1 MSFRLRPSKSPH
13 REVKRAAR
21 DEFRRVIKLLED
33 PAADTEESIHQLRV
47 GMKRLR
53 ALLRLVRDALG
64 AVPACAEQQR
74 CKALANAFAGSRD
87 AAVARGLLGEL
98 LAAVPDPELRARLRV
113 GFEQSVPMTMQP
125 PLPLPDVAQHLRLMR
140 RDVKDWPLQSL
151 KLRHL
156 NDQLARQYRRG
167 RRLYRSL
174 GDDFAMA
181 LLHEWRKE
189 VKRLL
194 YQLELVRGRGRRSK
208 LDRRIKR
215 LGSLLGDLHDLDM
228 LELQIE
234 SHIEDY
240 WLDDR
245 LALYRLLHE
254 RRAALRSRALALG
267 SKIFVEPPASFARGR
282 LTEWQRDR

>member
-1 MSFRLRPSKSPH
+1 MSFRLRPSKSLH

-21 DEFRRVIKLLED
+21 DEFRRVIKLLDD
-33 PAADTEESIHQLRV
+33 PASDTEESIHQLRV

-53 ALLRLVRDALG
+53 ALLRLVCDALG
-64 AVPACAEQQR
+64 AVPSRAEQQR
-74 CKALANAFAGSRD
+74 CKALADAFACTRD
-87 AAVARGLLGEL
+87 AAVGLGLLGEL
-98 LAAVPDPELRARLRV
+98 LAAVPDPELRARLRA
-113 GFEQSVPMTMQP
+113 GFGQTLPVTQQPHP
-125 PLPLPDVAQHLRLMR
+125 PLAEVAQHLRLMR
-140 RDVKDWPLQSL
+140 RDVKDWPLHAL
-151 KLRHL
+151 NLRHL

-181 LLHEWRKE
+181 LMHEWRKE

-194 YQLELVRGRGRRSK
+194 YQLELIRGRDRHSK

-215 LGSLLGDLHDLDM
+215 LGSVLGDLHDLDM

-245 LALYRLLHE
+245 LALYRLLRE